1 MVDRLWIQLFALAR
15 MRCAAV
21 FVAALRCLAHSDAD
35 QFFLDHSNDSIKV
48 YEINSIYRL
57 PIGLTFRL
65 IYRPRTACTA
75 KNAFSGT
82 VTEERT
88 DRYFALRDIYE

>member
-57 PIGLTFRL
+57 PIGLTFPL
-65 IYRPRTACTA
+65 IYRPRTAYMYC
-75 KNAFSGT
+75 
-82 VTEERT
+82 EECV
-88 DRYFALRDIYE
+88 